1 MRLTKRTRRNRKRKL
16 HSAVSMP
23 RRWASLLLVMLGF
36 GLIYVLADTACR
48 GISEN
53 IRALESE
60 QEDIA
65 FKLRR
70 EQNRWGLMTTT
81 EQIDLALN
89 RHGLNMLLPR
99 GDQVVR
105 LDAAPGGVYRPRDQF
120 ANR

>member
-1 MRLTKRTRRNRKRKL
+1 MKRNRKKRVHASL
-16 HSAVSMP
+16 MPTRWVSV
-23 RRWASLLLVMLGF
+23 LLLVAGF
-36 GLIYVLADTACR
+36 AIAYVLLDSTCGSLSDR
-48 GISEN
+48 
-53 IRALESE
+53 IRALEAE

-99 GDQVVR
+99 GEQVVR
-105 LDAAPGGVYRPRDQF
+105 LEAVPGGVYRPIDQF